1 MMNTTQHEYDGSR
14 QQDAPGSRGVLSLL
28 QGILE
33 DVKMLA
39 GQQVR
44 LAIHE
49 LQVEGARAVSIV
61 VTANIAGSLG
71 ALCLLFIMLTAVA
84 ALHEIAGL
92 AMWMSCGVIALIL
105 IVAAGGFL
113 LSLKQQAQRFRIV
126 PVRTLHTVKEAAQWI
141 KERIASPRT

>member
-1 MMNTTQHEYDGSR
+1 MMNTTRHEYDGSR
-14 QQDAPGSRGVLSLL
+14 QQDAPGSRGVLSLF

-61 VTANIAGSLG
+61 VTAIIAGSLG

-105 IVAAGGFL
+105 IVAVGGFL

-126 PVRTLHTVKEAAQWI
+126 PVRTLHTVKEDAQWI